1 MTHAGPPQYVLLAH
15 SLLSNSRCQTPLST
29 VRRRMV
35 TAPMT
40 VHGRVAVPPAVSIVA
55 AISVGISR
63 SQVLAICVRVELRAI
78 AGVFD
83 NSLRQSGS
91 CESCAD
97 KSGANQYEF
106 HSGLLL
112 GFGSRR
118 WGRAPIL
125 PTGSLAPSSKIQF
138 NGAGG
143 RTALHRLRVHKRSRQ
158 IMESCHVQ
166 DVGKNHACIARFP
179 GACRFFC
186 KDAGSSWNGKCANQW
201 NSART
206 RQCRWN
212 E

>member
-1 MTHAGPPQYVLLAH
+1 MHIEAAMTHAGRLNMSCLHTRCCLTVA
-15 SLLSNSRCQTPLST
+15 LLSNSRCQTPLST

-40 VHGRVAVPPAVSIVA
+40 VHGSVAVPPAVSIVA

-91 CESCAD
+91 YGSCAD

-112 GFGSRR
+112 VLGFGSRR
-118 WGRAPIL
+118 WGARVSSANRIL
-125 PTGSLAPSSKIQF
+125 GSQF
-138 NGAGG
+138 
-143 RTALHRLRVHKRSRQ
+143 
-158 IMESCHVQ
+158 
-166 DVGKNHACIARFP
+166 
-179 GACRFFC
+179 
-186 KDAGSSWNGKCANQW
+186 
-201 NSART
+201 
-206 RQCRWN
+206 
-212 E
+212 